1 MRAAAAVAVILAP
14 VAAALVELALAALL
28 IAVLALEAFAR
39 TAALVVARRAR
50 LRGICA
56 FRGNRRRVGA
66 WPAMLVVTVA
76 AMAAMTLA
84 LVIAGSRFTFG
95 CGSGGFIRPLVAA
108 AIMTRTALVR
118 TSARPPDFDQD
129 RFCRNRCPVRTAPT

>member
-1 MRAAAAVAVILAP
+1 
-14 VAAALVELALAALL
+14 
-28 IAVLALEAFAR
+28 
-39 TAALVVARRAR
+39 
-50 LRGICA
+50 
-56 FRGNRRRVGA
+56 
-66 WPAMLVVTVA
+66 MLVVTVA

-108 AIMTRTALVR
+108 AIMTRTALIR

-129 RFCRNRCPVRTAPT
+129 RFCRNRRLSRSLIGTSLASRRFNSRSPVRGRDGDLVMTAR

>member
-1 MRAAAAVAVILAP
+1 ACARGGGGAGRVVGMRAAAAVAVILAP

-39 TAALVVARRAR
+39 TAALVVTRRAR

-56 FRGNRRRVGA
+56 FRCNRRSVGA

-76 AMAAMTLA
+76 AMAAMTLGWERG
-84 LVIAGSRFTFG
+84 V
-95 CGSGGFIRPLVAA
+95 SGKRGDVG
-108 AIMTRTALVR
+108 
-118 TSARPPDFDQD
+118 
-129 RFCRNRCPVRTAPT
+129 